1 MIISRSIHLA
11 VSGIISCF
19 LMAEKYSIIYMHHAF
34 FIHSSVSGQLDC
46 FHIWAIVNSTT
57 VNIGVQVSFKIVVFG
72 YMPRSGIAR
81 SYGNSIFTNQE
92 SLIHAHKSHVVDC
105 RKWHIVDGRK
115 ILGLSRLMKSHPGNS
130 KTDLFYFIYRMTCL
144 CAQSCPILCD
154 PVDCTLPDSQED
166 PRWHGATVPVG
177 HTIEAVPKSLGATTT
192 EASKPRAAAP
202 QREKRP
208 QREALL
214 QQVERNSCS
223 AHLEESPRSNEDPA
237 QGLLHK
243 YLCILNT

>member
-19 LMAEKYSIIYMHHAF
+19 LMAEKYSIIYMHHSF
-34 FIHSSVSGQLDC
+34 FIHSSVGGQLDC

-57 VNIGVQVSFKIVVFG
+57 VNIGVQVSFKIVVVFG

-81 SYGNSIFTNQE
+81 SCGNPIFTNQE

-105 RKWHIVDGRK
+105 RKWHVVDGRK
-115 ILGLSRLMKSHPGNS
+115 ILGLNRLMNSRPGNS
-130 KTDLFYFIYRMTCL
+130 KTDLFYFIYRTMRL
-144 CAQSCPILCD
+144 CAQLCPILCD

-166 PRWHGATVPVG
+166 PRWHGATEPVG

-192 EASKPRAAAP
+192 EACKPRASAP
-202 QREKRP
+202 Q
-208 QREALL
+208 
-214 QQVERNSCS
+214 
-223 AHLEESPRSNEDPA
+223 
-237 QGLLHK
+237 
-243 YLCILNT
+243 